1 MTAQDTPPRPFGF
14 WMATAM
20 VIGAMIGA
28 GIFVLPAQLAAYGA
42 TGAVAWMVAVAGALV
57 LAVLLTRLSRARS
70 DATGL
75 VAIAG
80 DAMGPM
86 AGLLVGWS
94 YWATNCASLAALS
107 LSAVRYLSFF
117 VPAVGETSLRAALA
131 AVAIVWLLTLLNL
144 RGAKAAGRF
153 GVLTVGLRLLP
164 LLLVIVLI
172 AGFAFAGGGQFTT
185 YPHAAFNGGQLTP
198 ALGIVFYALIGFETA
213 SVAAQRVQDP
223 ARNIVRATLTGVT
236 LAGIIYLVVCS
247 GIIYALPET
256 AVANSP
262 APVADFVGSFLGP
275 VAGRVVAAFA
285 LVSVVG
291 CLNVSVFLV
300 GEIPLGMARAGL
312 LPAWFGRLSGRGVS
326 GGVILLSSGLGTLL
340 VLSNATGTTRAL
352 YDRAL
357 LLTTATN
364 MLFYIGACLAALF
377 LRLALGWAAVGA
389 AFSVWV
395 LYGAGL
401 EPTLWGIAL
410 TLTGLPLY
418 WFRPGR
424 RAMAAAMV

>member
-1 MTAQDTPPRPFGF
+1 MTETAVPPRPFGF

-28 GIFVLPAQLAAYGA
+28 GIFVLPAQLATYGA

-57 LAVLLTRLSRARS
+57 LAVVLSRMSRARP
-70 DATGL
+70 DATGM

-117 VPAVGETSLRAALA
+117 VPEVGATPLGAALT
-131 AVAIVWLLTLLNL
+131 AVAIVWALTVVNL

-153 GVLTVGLRLLP
+153 GVVTVILRLLP
-164 LLLVIVLI
+164 LILVVVLV
-172 AGFAFAGGGQFTT
+172 AGFALSGGGQFTR
-185 YPHAAFNGGQLTP
+185 YPHAGFEGDQLTP

-213 SVAAQRVQDP
+213 SVAAQRVKDP

-236 LAGIIYLVVCS
+236 LAGAIYLIVCS
-247 GIIYALPET
+247 GIIYALPEA
-256 AVANSP
+256 AVADSP
-262 APVADFVGSFLGP
+262 APVAGFVASFLGP

-312 LPAWFGRLSGRGVS
+312 LPAWFGRLSVHGVS
-326 GGVILLSSGLGTLL
+326 TGVILLSSGVGT
-340 VLSNATGTTRAL
+340 VLILSDASGTTKAL
-352 YDRAL
+352 YDQAL

-364 MLFYIGACLAALF
+364 MLFYIGACAAAV
-377 LRLALGWAAVGA
+377 RMRVAIIWAAVGA
-389 AFSVWV
+389 AFALWV
-395 LYGAGL
+395 MIGVGL
-401 EPTLWGIAL
+401 KPTIWGVAL
-410 TLTGLPLY
+410 TLTAVPLY

-424 RAMAAAMV
+424 SSPRPS

>member
-1 MTAQDTPPRPFGF
+1 MDETAVPPRPFGF

-20 VIGAMIGA
+20 VLGAMIGA
-28 GIFVLPAQLAAYGA
+28 GIFVLPAQLATYGA
-42 TGAVAWMVAVAGALV
+42 TGAVAWMVAVGGALV
-57 LAVLLTRLSRARS
+57 LAVLLTRLSRARP
-70 DATGL
+70 DATGM

-117 VPAVGETSLRAALA
+117 VPEVGATPLRAALA
-131 AVAIVWLLTLLNL
+131 AVAIVWLLTMLNL

-153 GVLTVGLRLLP
+153 GVVTVILRLLP
-164 LLLVIVLI
+164 LAVVIVLV
-172 AGFAFAGGGQFTT
+172 AGFALAGGGQFTAN
-185 YPHAAFNGGQLTP
+185 PHAGFEGSRLTP

-213 SVAAQRVQDP
+213 SVAAQRVKDP
-223 ARNIVRATLTGVT
+223 ARNIVRATLTGVS
-236 LAGIIYLVVCS
+236 LAGVVYLIVCS
-247 GIIYALPET
+247 GIIYALPEAT
-256 AVANSP
+256 VANSP
-262 APVADFVGSFLGP
+262 APVAGFVASFLGP

-312 LPAWFGRLSGRGVS
+312 LPEWFGRLSARGVS
-326 GGVILLSSGLGTLL
+326 VGVILLSSGVGT
-340 VLSNATGTTRAL
+340 VLILSDATGTTRAL
-352 YDRAL
+352 YDNAL

-364 MLFYIGACLAALF
+364 MLFYIGACLAAM
-377 LRLALGWAAVGA
+377 RLKIAVVWAVLGTGFALWVMTGVGVTPA
-389 AFSVWV
+389 
-395 LYGAGL
+395 
-401 EPTLWGIAL
+401 LWGMAL
-410 TLTGLPLY
+410 TLTAVPLY
-418 WFRPGR
+418 WFRPGAR
-424 RAMAAAMV
+424 SRSRPS